1 MNELLKIKTNNI
13 NNESVNTVN
22 ARDLHAF
29 LEVGKDFST
38 WIKDRIEKYNF
49 IENQDFIIFPNS
61 GENSNGINQRGR
73 PTKDYYLSLDMAKE
87 LAMVENNE
95 KGRQARRYFIEC
107 EKKAKSQAV
116 DPSKLSRIEIL
127 QIAMNA
133 EEERARLEKENKEL
147 APKAQGFDR
156 VALSEGSMNLTRA
169 AKVLDV
175 QPRVLIDFMS
185 QNKWIYRKAGNGRW
199 LAYQDKIQ
207 SGYLTHKIYQR
218 ILDDGTERCDEQV
231 LIKPKGLTRLSTILN
246 HREPSANAIL
256 L

>member
-1 MNELLKIKTNNI
+1 MNNNNEAVTTSLAIAEGAQVQHKNVLELIRKNI
-13 NNESVNTVN
+13 NDFNEFNPI
-22 ARDLHAF
+22 AF
-29 LEVGKDFST
+29 KT
-38 WIKDRIEKYNF
+38 RK
-49 IENQDFIIFPNS
+49 
-61 GENSNGINQRGR
+61 GEPLPQGG
-73 PTKDYYLSLDMAKE
+73 
-87 LAMVENNE
+87 
-95 KGRQARRYFIEC
+95 F
-107 EKKAKSQAV
+107 AKSTEYAELNEQQV
-116 DPSKLSRIEIL
+116 TLLFTYMRNSEIVKKFKIRLVKTFFEMREQLSKSFDPSKLSRIEIL

-246 HREPSANAIL
+246 GREPSASAIL

>member
-1 MNELLKIKTNNI
+1 
-13 NNESVNTVN
+13 
-22 ARDLHAF
+22 
-29 LEVGKDFST
+29 
-38 WIKDRIEKYNF
+38 
-49 IENQDFIIFPNS
+49 
-61 GENSNGINQRGR
+61 
-73 PTKDYYLSLDMAKE
+73 
-87 LAMVENNE
+87 
-95 KGRQARRYFIEC
+95 
-107 EKKAKSQAV
+107 
-116 DPSKLSRIEIL
+116 
-127 QIAMNA
+127 MNA

-218 ILDDGTERCDEQV
+218 ILKTE
-231 LIKPKGLTRLSTILN
+231 KP
-246 HREPSANAIL
+246 
-256 L
+256 

>member
-22 ARDLHAF
+22 ARDLHEF
-29 LEVGKDFST
+29 LEVGKIFAA
-38 WIKDRIEKYNF
+38 WIKERIEKYNF
-49 IENQDFIIFPNS
+49 IENQDFVCFPILES
-61 GENSNGINQRGR
+61 KGRGGHNR
-73 PTKDYYLSLDMAKE
+73 IEYYLSLDMAKE

-246 HREPSANAIL
+246 SREPSANAIL